1 MYRAVVRDSEE
12 GEGMNYARSFVIGFV
27 KMLGAMAAISLYLIG
42 MFWPMAFIA
51 PESPFFVL
59 AFVWMFAF
67 LGATIYA
74 DRVSE

>member
-1 MYRAVVRDSEE
+1 
-12 GEGMNYARSFVIGFV
+12 MNYAKSFVIGFV
-27 KMLGAMAAISLYLIG
+27 KMLCGMAALALYLIG

-59 AFVWMFAF
+59 AFVWIFAY

>member
-1 MYRAVVRDSEE
+1 
-12 GEGMNYARSFVIGFV
+12 MNYARSFVIGFV
-27 KMLGAMAAISLYLIG
+27 KMLGGMAALALYLIG

>member
-1 MYRAVVRDSEE
+1 
-12 GEGMNYARSFVIGFV
+12 MNYARLFVIGFV
-27 KMLGAMAAISLYLIG
+27 KTIGAMAALALYLIG
-42 MFWPMAFIA
+42 MFWPVAFIA

-74 DRVSE
+74 DRVTE

>member
-1 MYRAVVRDSEE
+1 
-12 GEGMNYARSFVIGFV
+12 MNYARLFVIGFV
-27 KMLGAMAAISLYLIG
+27 KTIGAMAALALYLIG
-42 MFWPMAFIA
+42 MFWPVAFIA